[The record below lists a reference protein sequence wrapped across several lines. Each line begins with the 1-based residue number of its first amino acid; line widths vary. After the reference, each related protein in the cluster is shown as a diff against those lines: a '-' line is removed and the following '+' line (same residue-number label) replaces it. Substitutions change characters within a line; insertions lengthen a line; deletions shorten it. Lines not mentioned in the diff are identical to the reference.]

1 MDWILKVEGLAKHFR
16 LHTQGGIRIPVF
28 DDLNLELCPGESAA
42 VCGPSGAG
50 KSSLLRL
57 VYGNYRI
64 GAGAIR
70 VRHCDRVVNLAE
82 ASSDVILDLRRW
94 TVGYV
99 SQFLRVIPRVP
110 ALDIVMEP
118 LQQRGVGRKEARSRA
133 EILLERLRIPERL
146 WSLSPTT
153 FSGGEQQR
161 INIARGFA
169 AFYPLMLL
177 DEPTASLDPVNK
189 QTVLDLI
196 MSARA
201 QGAAILSI
209 FHDRGDREATTGRS
223 IDLALAG
230 GQVVGQ
236 ESPLNPHP
244 HPDTMPPAGG

>member
-1 MDWILKVEGLAKHFR
+1 MDWILNVEGLAKHFR

-28 DDLNLELCPGESAA
+28 DGLHLELHPGESAA
-42 VCGPSGAG
+42 VCGPSGSG

-64 GAGAIR
+64 GGGAIR
-70 VRHCDRVVNLAE
+70 VRHRGRVVDLGPA
-82 ASSDVILDLRRW
+82 ASDVILDLRRW

-110 ALDIVMEP
+110 ARDIVMEP
-118 LQQRGVGRKEARSRA
+118 LLQRGVDAAQARRRA
-133 EILLERLRIPERL
+133 EDLLGTLRIPERL
-146 WSLSPTT
+146 WTLSPTT

-177 DEPTASLDPVNK
+177 DEPTASLDPANR

-196 MSARA
+196 AAAR
-201 QGAAILSI
+201 QEGAAILSI
-209 FHDRGDREATTGRS
+209 FHDAGDRRATTGRA
-223 IDLALAG
+223 IDLGAAAG
-230 GQVVGQ
+230 AAERPCRSV
-236 ESPLNPHP
+236 P
-244 HPDTMPPAGG
+244 

>member
-16 LHTQGGIRIPVF
+16 LHTQGGIRLPVF
-28 DDLNLELCPGESAA
+28 DGLNLALFPGESAA
-42 VCGPSGAG
+42 VCGPSGVG

-57 VYGNYRI
+57 VYGS
-64 GAGAIR
+64 
-70 VRHCDRVVNLAE
+70 RVVNLAE

-118 LQQRGVGRKEARSRA
+118 LQQRGVGRKEACSRA
-133 EILLERLRIPERL
+133 KILLERLRIPERL

-196 MSARA
+196 MSART

-209 FHDRGDREATTGRS
+209 FHDPGDREATTGRS

-236 ESPLNPHP
+236 DSPLNPSP

>member
-1 MDWILKVEGLAKHFR
+1 MNWILKVEGLAKHFR

-28 DDLNLELCPGESAA
+28 DALNLELYPGESAA
-42 VCGPSGAG
+42 VCGPSGVG

-64 GAGAIR
+64 GAGAIW
-70 VRHCDRVVNLAE
+70 VRHRGRAVNLAD
-82 ASSDVILDLRRW
+82 ASSDVILDLRRR
-94 TVGYV
+94 TVGFV

-118 LQQRGVGRKEARSRA
+118 LLQRGVDPVEARRRA
-133 EILLERLRIPERL
+133 EGLLEQLRIPKRL
-146 WSLSPTT
+146 WTLSPTT

-177 DEPTASLDPVNK
+177 DEPTASLDPVNRR
-189 QTVLDLI
+189 TVLDLI
-196 MSARA
+196 SAARQ

-209 FHDRGDREATTGRS
+209 FHDAGDRRSTAGRT
-223 IDLALAG
+223 IDLAMAA
-230 GQVVGQ
+230 
-236 ESPLNPHP
+236 EEAE
-244 HPDTMPPAGG
+244 PPFRSGRQPAQ

>member
-1 MDWILKVEGLAKHFR
+1 MDWILNVEGLAKHFR

-28 DDLNLELCPGESAA
+28 DALHLELHPGESAA
-42 VCGPSGAG
+42 VCGPSGSG

-64 GAGAIR
+64 GGGAIR
-70 VRHCDRVVNLAE
+70 VRHRGRVVDLGA
-82 ASSDVILDLRRW
+82 AASDVILDLRRW

-110 ALDIVMEP
+110 ARDIVMEP
-118 LQQRGVGRKEARSRA
+118 LLQRGVDAAQARRRA
-133 EILLERLRIPERL
+133 EDLLGTLRIPERL
-146 WSLSPTT
+146 WTLSPTT

-177 DEPTASLDPVNK
+177 DEPTASLDPVNR

-196 MSARA
+196 KAAREA
-201 QGAAILSI
+201 GAAILSI
-209 FHDRGDREATTGRS
+209 FHDPGDRQATTGRV
-223 IDLALAG
+223 IDLAMASGAAG
-230 GQVVGQ
+230 QPSLRRG
-236 ESPLNPHP
+236 EPL
-244 HPDTMPPAGG
+244 

>member
-1 MDWILKVEGLAKHFR
+1 MDWILKVEGLAKDFR
-16 LHTQGGIRIPVF
+16 LHTQGGIRLPVF
-28 DDLNLELCPGESAA
+28 DGLNLALCPGESAA
-42 VCGPSGAG
+42 VCGPSGVG

-70 VRHCDRVVNLAE
+70 VRHRGRVVDLAA

-110 ALDIVMEP
+110 ARDIVMEP
-118 LQQRGVGRKEARSRA
+118 LLQRGVDAAQARRRA
-133 EILLERLRIPERL
+133 EDLLVRLRIPERL
-146 WSLSPTT
+146 WPLSPTT

-177 DEPTASLDPVNK
+177 DEPTASLDPVNR

-196 MSARA
+196 RAAR
-201 QGAAILSI
+201 QEGAAILSI
-209 FHDRGDREATTGRS
+209 FHDPADRQATTGRV
-223 IDLALAG
+223 IDLAMASG
-230 GQVVGQ
+230 AAR
-236 ESPLNPHP
+236 
-244 HPDTMPPAGG
+244 PPSSRQGAPG

>member
-1 MDWILKVEGLAKHFR
+1 MDWILKVEELAKHFR

-28 DDLNLELCPGESAA
+28 DALNLELCPGESAA

-70 VRHCDRVVNLAE
+70 VRHRDGVVNLAE

-118 LQQRGVGRKEARSRA
+118 LCRRGTGPAEARRRA
-133 EILLERLRIPERL
+133 ESLLDQLRIPERL

-177 DEPTASLDPVNK
+177 DEPTASLDPVNRR
-189 QTVLDLI
+189 TVLDLI
-196 MSARA
+196 SAARQ

-209 FHDRGDREATTGRS
+209 FHDAGDRRATTGRT
-223 IDLALAG
+223 IDLAMTPEAAE
-230 GQVVGQ
+230 QSSRSEVRSASQ
-236 ESPLNPHP
+236 AE
-244 HPDTMPPAGG
+244 